1 MHGEVTVHGRL
12 PKLLRIDVVH
22 DHVGVAGPA
31 LEIVADLTDVEAG
44 ANAENQVCILYG
56 EVARTV
62 TAATRTADVERVVAR
77 DDVRT
82 VPADHDRDTEAMCD
96 FQEERLGARDADA
109 VARIENRTTARA
121 DLLEDGL
128 HLLRIHRRHS
138 CLTLRRVGIRRDT
151 VRRCISLGRHG
162 GRGRHRSCRTGYCRD
177 AGSGASDGC
186 SGDCIGLRGGDGCV
200 VDCIG
205 LRGGDGCVVDC
216 IGLIRRAGEGV
227 PTERIGIGARGGVR
241 RGSPAVAT
249 SCVIRR
255 VEADQLVRLDELP
268 LDVDRDVEPA
278 RARAAG
284 LTEIDALFERVAD
297 AVRVRQHLRILR
309 HTVDRLRDVELLV
322 AHRAEVGAILLF
334 CPARGVVIA
343 DLAGDDQHWDGVE
356 PGTKH
361 AGDGIGAARAGGHAE
376 KRRPVVDAGVALGGH
391 RTGLLVVLVER
402 VHALLVAEG
411 VVQVHG
417 SATGHTEV
425 LGDAVCDEGFGNVVR
440 KLDFHYL
447 LLLFVRSATPRDVVY
462 FEVVR
467 RPCSHA
473 HNHDIR

>member
-1 MHGEVTVHGRL
+1 MANAEGVVTEEAFTALEERVRRGVAEDMELAEQALQELTGVGVHGEVTVHGRL
-12 PKLLRIDVVH
+12 PKLLHIDVVH

-128 HLLRIHRRHS
+128 HLLRIHRRHGR
-138 CLTLRRVGIRRDT
+138 LTLRRVGIRRDP
-151 VRRCISLGRHG
+151 VRIFFF
-162 GRGRHRSCRTGYCRD
+162 
-177 AGSGASDGC
+177 
-186 SGDCIGLRGGDGCV
+186 
-200 VDCIG
+200 
-205 LRGGDGCVVDC
+205 
-216 IGLIRRAGEGV
+216 
-227 PTERIGIGARGGVR
+227 
-241 RGSPAVAT
+241 PAVAT

-255 VEADQLVRLDELP
+255 IEADQLVRLDELS

-309 HTVDRLRDVELLV
+309 HTVDGLRDIELLV

-343 DLAGDDQHWDGVE
+343 DLAGDDQHRDGVE
-356 PGTKH
+356 PGAKH

-391 RTGLLVVLVER
+391 RAGLLVVLVER

>member
-1 MHGEVTVHGRL
+1 MV
-12 PKLLRIDVVH
+12 
-22 DHVGVAGPA
+22 
-31 LEIVADLTDVEAG
+31 
-44 ANAENQVCILYG
+44 
-56 EVARTV
+56 
-62 TAATRTADVERVVAR
+62 
-77 DDVRT
+77 
-82 VPADHDRDTEAMCD
+82 
-96 FQEERLGARDADA
+96 
-109 VARIENRTTARA
+109 
-121 DLLEDGL
+121 
-128 HLLRIHRRHS
+128 
-138 CLTLRRVGIRRDT
+138 
-151 VRRCISLGRHG
+151 
-162 GRGRHRSCRTGYCRD
+162 
-177 AGSGASDGC
+177 
-186 SGDCIGLRGGDGCV
+186 DCIGLRDGDGCVVDCISLRGGDGCV
-200 VDCIG
+200 VDGIG
-205 LRGGDGCVVDC
+205 PRDGDGCVVDC
-216 IGLIRRAGEGV
+216 IGLIRRAREGV
-227 PTERIGIGARGGVR
+227 PTERVGVGARGGVR
-241 RGSPAVAT
+241 GGSPAVAT

-255 VEADQLVRLDELP
+255 VEADQLVRLDELS

-297 AVRVRQHLRILR
+297 AVRVGQHLRILR
-309 HTVDRLRDVELLV
+309 HTVDGLRDVELLV
-322 AHRAEVGAILLF
+322 AHRAEAGAVLLF

-343 DLAGDDQHWDGVE
+343 DLAGDDQHRDGVE

-462 FEVVR
+462 FEVMR